1 MFERLYEGRTPG
13 NGKLVVFLIGLA
25 TLILGLIAVNQASLA
40 TSIGLGLLI
49 ILAILAKPNLATL
62 IVVFILYTNAAVI
75 AVHFHNVP
83 SLVGGSLP
91 ALLVFPLASLVVV
104 RREKLIISPILLP
117 IFLFFA
123 VQVAGTLFAEYRYE
137 ATNNLIT
144 FILEGLGIFFLITNV
159 VRTPRMMR
167 QVTWALLI
175 AGAIIGGLSLYQQL
189 TRTFNNTYGG
199 FAQMSFALV
208 NTGVET
214 INGAVT
220 EPRLAGQIG
229 EKNRYA
235 QIMLMLV
242 PIGIFRF
249 WGEKKLLMRILAAVA
264 TGLIAV
270 GAALAYSRGA
280 AVGFVLMLIIMVFM
294 RYIKLWQVGIIM
306 ALLAI
311 VLAAVP
317 TYATRLTSI
326 QTLVASFSDD
336 TSSGVANADGATLSR
351 LTEMGAAG
359 LVFLDH
365 PILGV
370 GPGLFPLY
378 YQEYADLIGLRT
390 QNADRQAH
398 NLYVSIAAETGG
410 LGLICFLLIVFV
422 TLRGLARARKRWL
435 RDEPEIANMATAYLL
450 SIVTYLTTGMF
461 LHFAF
466 IRYFWLM
473 LALAAAV
480 IYIAEQR
487 ALAEQKHDQDE
498 LALAPA
504 GREAYPVPAG
514 TRVY

>member
-1 MFERLYEGRTPG
+1 MFQSLIERRALG
-13 NGKLVVFLIGLA
+13 NGGLVIFLLGLA
-25 TLILGLIAVNQASLA
+25 TLILGLIAIDQATVA
-40 TSIGLGLLI
+40 IGIGLGLLI
-49 ILAILAKPNLATL
+49 MLAILAKPNLATL
-62 IVVFILYTNAAVI
+62 LVVFILYTNAAVI

-83 SLVGGSLP
+83 SLIGGALP
-91 ALLVFPLASLVVV
+91 ALLVFPLASIVIV
-104 RREKLIISPILLP
+104 RREKLVMSPILLP

-167 QVTWALLI
+167 QVTWALLL
-175 AGAIIGGLSLYQQL
+175 AGGFIGALSVYQQF
-189 TRTFNNTYGG
+189 THTFHNDYWG
-199 FAQMSFALV
+199 FAQMSFAQI

-214 INGAVT
+214 INGAIT
-220 EPRLAGQIG
+220 APRLAGQIG

-235 QIMLMLV
+235 QVMLMLV

-249 WGEKKLLMRILAAVA
+249 WGEKKNLMRLLAAVM
-264 TGLIAV
+264 TGLIAM

-280 AVGFVLMLIIMVFM
+280 AVGFVLMMLIMVFM
-294 RYIKLWQVGIIM
+294 RYIKIWQVGIVVV
-306 ALLAI
+306 LLAV

-317 TYATRLTSI
+317 TYATRLNSL
-326 QTLVASFSDD
+326 QTLAASFSDD
-336 TSSGVANADGATLSR
+336 SGGVASADGATLSR

-378 YQEYADLIGLRT
+378 YQGYSELIGLRT
-390 QNADRQAH
+390 LNEDRQAH
-398 NLYVSIAAETGG
+398 DLYISIAAENGG
-410 LGLICFLLIVFV
+410 LGLACFLMVIYM
-422 TLRGLARARKRWL
+422 TLRGLARSRKRWL
-435 RDEPEIANMATAYLL
+435 KDEPEIANMATAYML
-450 SIVTYLTTGMF
+450 SIVTYLTTGIF

-466 IRYFWLM
+466 IRYFWLIM
-473 LALAAAV
+473 ALAAAV

-487 ALAEQKHDQDE
+487 ALLEQKRNQED
-498 LALAPA
+498 LGPV
-504 GREAYPVPAG
+504 GREGLLVPTG
-514 TRVY
+514 TQVY

>member
-1 MFERLYEGRTPG
+1 MFQNLIERRAPAHSALI
-13 NGKLVVFLIGLA
+13 VFLLGLG
-25 TLILGLIAVNQASLA
+25 TLILGLIAINQAIIA
-40 TSIGLGLLI
+40 IGIGLGLLVM
-49 ILAILAKPNLATL
+49 LAILARPNLATL
-62 IVVFILYTNAAVI
+62 LVVFILYTNAAVI

-83 SLVGGSLP
+83 SLIGGALP
-91 ALLVFPLASLVVV
+91 ALLVFPLASYVIV
-104 RREKLIISPILLP
+104 RREKLVMSPILLP

-167 QVTWALLI
+167 QATWALLL
-175 AGAIIGGLSLYQQL
+175 AGGFIGALSVYQQF
-189 TRTFNNTYGG
+189 THTFQNNYWG
-199 FAQMSFALV
+199 FAQMSFAQI

-220 EPRLAGQIG
+220 APRLAGQIG

-235 QIMLMLV
+235 QIMLLLV
-242 PIGIFRF
+242 PIGMFRF
-249 WGEKKLLMRILAAVA
+249 WGEKKNLMRLLAAVI
-264 TGLIAV
+264 TGLIAM

-280 AVGFVLMLIIMVFM
+280 AVGFVLMMMIMVFM
-294 RYIKLWQVGIIM
+294 RYIKIWQVGILVV
-306 ALLAI
+306 LLAV

-317 TYATRLTSI
+317 TYATRLTSL
-326 QTLVASFSDD
+326 QTLAASFSED
-336 TSSGVANADGATLSR
+336 SGGVATADGATLSR

-378 YQEYADLIGLRT
+378 YQSYADLIGLRT
-390 QNADRQAH
+390 LNQDRQAH
-398 NLYVSIAAETGG
+398 DLYISIAAETGG
-410 LGLICFLLIVFV
+410 LGLACFLVVIYM

-435 RDEPEIANMATAYLL
+435 QEEPEIANMATAYML
-450 SIVTYLTTGMF
+450 SIVTYLTTGIF

-466 IRYFWLM
+466 IRYFWLIM
-473 LALAAAV
+473 ALGAAV
-480 IYIAEQR
+480 IYIADQR
-487 ALAEQKHDQDE
+487 AQSEQKRNQAAQ
-498 LALAPA
+498 ALAPI
-504 GREAYPVPAG
+504 GPEGLVPAG
-514 TRVY
+514 AHVS

>member
-1 MFERLYEGRTPG
+1 MFQNLIERRAPTHSALII
-13 NGKLVVFLIGLA
+13 FLLGLG
-25 TLILGLIAVNQASLA
+25 TLILGLIAIDQAIIA
-40 TSIGLGLLI
+40 IGIGLGLLVM
-49 ILAILAKPNLATL
+49 LAILARPNLATL
-62 IVVFILYTNAAVI
+62 LVVFILYTNAAVI

-83 SLVGGSLP
+83 SLIGGALP
-91 ALLVFPLASLVVV
+91 ALLVFPLASYVIV
-104 RREKLIISPILLP
+104 RREKLVMSPILLP

-167 QVTWALLI
+167 QATWALLL
-175 AGAIIGGLSLYQQL
+175 AGGFIGALSVYQQF
-189 TRTFNNTYGG
+189 THTFQNNYWG
-199 FAQMSFALV
+199 FAQMSFAQI

-220 EPRLAGQIG
+220 APRLAGQIG

-242 PIGIFRF
+242 PIGMFRF
-249 WGEKKLLMRILAAVA
+249 WGEKKNLMRLLAAVI
-264 TGLIAV
+264 TGLIAM

-280 AVGFVLMLIIMVFM
+280 AVGFVLMMMIMVFM
-294 RYIKLWQVGIIM
+294 RYIKIWQVGILVV
-306 ALLAI
+306 LLAV
-311 VLAAVP
+311 VLVAVP
-317 TYATRLTSI
+317 TYATRLTSL
-326 QTLVASFSDD
+326 QTLAASFSED
-336 TSSGVANADGATLSR
+336 SGGVATADGATLSR

-378 YQEYADLIGLRT
+378 YQGYADLIGLRT
-390 QNADRQAH
+390 LNQDRQAH
-398 NLYVSIAAETGG
+398 DLYISIAAETGG
-410 LGLICFLLIVFV
+410 LGLACFLVVIYM

-435 RDEPEIANMATAYLL
+435 QDEPEIANMATAYML
-450 SIVTYLTTGMF
+450 SIVTYLTTGIF

-466 IRYFWLM
+466 IRYFWLIM
-473 LALAAAV
+473 ALGAAV
-480 IYIAEQR
+480 IYIADQR
-487 ALAEQKHDQDE
+487 AQSEQKRNQAAQ
-498 LALAPA
+498 ALAPVD
-504 GREAYPVPAG
+504 REGLVPAG
-514 TRVY
+514 AHVS

>member
-1 MFERLYEGRTPG
+1 MFQNLIERRGLG
-13 NGKLVVFLIGLA
+13 NGSLMVFLLGLA
-25 TLILGLIAVNQASLA
+25 TLVLGLIAIDQATIA
-40 TSIGLGLLI
+40 IAIGLGLLVM
-49 ILAILAKPNLATL
+49 LAILAKPNLATL
-62 IVVFILYTNAAVI
+62 LVVFILYTNAAVI

-83 SLVGGSLP
+83 SLIGGALP
-91 ALLVFPLASLVVV
+91 ALLVFPLASYVIV
-104 RREKLIISPILLP
+104 RREKLVMSPILLP

-123 VQVAGTLFAEYRYE
+123 VQVAGTLFADYRYE

-175 AGAIIGGLSLYQQL
+175 AGGFIGALSVYQQF
-189 TRTFNNTYGG
+189 THTFQNNYWG
-199 FAQMSFALV
+199 FAQMSFAQI

-220 EPRLAGQIG
+220 APRLAGQIG

-235 QIMLMLV
+235 QVMLMLV

-249 WGEKKLLMRILAAVA
+249 WGEKKNLMRILAAVM
-264 TGLIAV
+264 TGLIAM

-280 AVGFVLMLIIMVFM
+280 AVGFVLMMLIMVFM
-294 RYIKLWQVGIIM
+294 RYIKLWQVGIIVV
-306 ALLAI
+306 LLAV

-317 TYATRLTSI
+317 TYATRLTSL
-326 QTLVASFSDD
+326 QTLAASFSDD
-336 TSSGVANADGATLSR
+336 SGGVANADGATLSR

-378 YQEYADLIGLRT
+378 YQSYADLIGLRT
-390 QNADRQAH
+390 LNQDRQAH
-398 NLYVSIAAETGG
+398 DLYVSIAAENGA
-410 LGLICFLLIVFV
+410 LGLACFLMVIYM
-422 TLRGLARARKRWL
+422 TLRGLARTRKRWL
-435 RDEPEIANMATAYLL
+435 QDEPEIANMATAYML
-450 SIVTYLTTGMF
+450 SIVTYLTTGIF

-487 ALAEQKHDQDE
+487 ALAEQKHEQE
-498 LALAPA
+498 ALAPV
-504 GREAYPVPAG
+504 GREGLPAQAG
-514 TRVY
+514 MRLI

>member
-1 MFERLYEGRTPG
+1 MFQNLIERHPLR
-13 NGKLVVFLIGLA
+13 NGGLLIFLLGLTTLV
-25 TLILGLIAVNQASLA
+25 LGLIAINQATLA
-40 TSIGLGLLI
+40 IGIGLGLLVM
-49 ILAILAKPNLATL
+49 LAILAKPNLATL
-62 IVVFILYTNAAVI
+62 LVVFILYTNAAVI

-83 SLVGGSLP
+83 NLIGGSLP
-91 ALLVFPLASLVVV
+91 TLLVFPLASYVIV
-104 RREKLIISPILLP
+104 RREKLVMSPILLP

-123 VQVAGTLFAEYRYE
+123 VQVAGTLFADYRYE

-167 QVTWALLI
+167 QVTWALLL
-175 AGAIIGGLSLYQQL
+175 AGGFIGALSVYQQF
-189 TRTFNNTYGG
+189 THTFQNNYWG
-199 FAQMSFALV
+199 FAQMSFAQI

-220 EPRLAGQIG
+220 APRLAGQIG

-249 WGEKKLLMRILAAVA
+249 WGEKKNLMRLLAAVM
-264 TGLIAV
+264 TGLIAM

-280 AVGFVLMLIIMVFM
+280 AVGFVLMMLIMVFM
-294 RYIKLWQVGIIM
+294 RYIKIWQVGIVVV
-306 ALLAI
+306 LLAV

-317 TYATRLTSI
+317 TYATRLTSL
-326 QTLVASFSDD
+326 QTLAASFSDD
-336 TSSGVANADGATLSR
+336 SGGVANADGATLSR

-378 YQEYADLIGLRT
+378 YQDYADLIGLRT
-390 QNADRQAH
+390 LNQDRQAH
-398 NLYVSIAAETGG
+398 DLYVSIAAETGG
-410 LGLICFLLIVFV
+410 LGLACFLVIIIM
-422 TLRGLARARKRWL
+422 TLRGLARTRKRWL
-435 RDEPEIANMATAYLL
+435 QEEPEIANMATAYML
-450 SIVTYLTTGMF
+450 SIVTYLTTGIF

-466 IRYFWLM
+466 IRYFWLVM
-473 LALAAAV
+473 ALAAAV
-480 IYIAEQR
+480 IYIADRR
-487 ALAEQKHDQDE
+487 ALADQKRNQE
-498 LALAPA
+498 AQTLAPV
-504 GREAYPVPAG
+504 GREGLVIPAG
-514 TRVY
+514 MRVS

>member
-1 MFERLYEGRTPG
+1 MFQNLIERRAPAHSALI
-13 NGKLVVFLIGLA
+13 VFLLGLG
-25 TLILGLIAVNQASLA
+25 TLILGLIAINQAIIA
-40 TSIGLGLLI
+40 IGIGLGLLVM
-49 ILAILAKPNLATL
+49 LAILARPNLATL
-62 IVVFILYTNAAVI
+62 LVVFILYTNAAVI

-83 SLVGGSLP
+83 SLIGGALP
-91 ALLVFPLASLVVV
+91 ALLVFPLASYVIV
-104 RREKLIISPILLP
+104 RREKLVMSPILLP

-167 QVTWALLI
+167 QATWALLL
-175 AGAIIGGLSLYQQL
+175 AGGFIGALSVYQQF
-189 TRTFNNTYGG
+189 THTFQNNYWG
-199 FAQMSFALV
+199 FAQMSFAQI

-220 EPRLAGQIG
+220 APRLAGQIG

-242 PIGIFRF
+242 PIGMFRF
-249 WGEKKLLMRILAAVA
+249 WGEKKNLMRLLAAVI
-264 TGLIAV
+264 TGLIAM

-280 AVGFVLMLIIMVFM
+280 AVGFVLMMMIMVFM
-294 RYIKLWQVGIIM
+294 RYIKIWQVGILVV
-306 ALLAI
+306 LLAV
-311 VLAAVP
+311 VLVAVP
-317 TYATRLTSI
+317 TYATRLTSL
-326 QTLVASFSDD
+326 QTLAASFSED
-336 TSSGVANADGATLSR
+336 SGGVATADGATLSR

-378 YQEYADLIGLRT
+378 YQGYADLIGLRT
-390 QNADRQAH
+390 LNQDRQAH
-398 NLYVSIAAETGG
+398 DLYISIAAETGG
-410 LGLICFLLIVFV
+410 LGLACFLVVIYM

-435 RDEPEIANMATAYLL
+435 QEEPEIANMATAYML
-450 SIVTYLTTGMF
+450 SIVTYLTTGIF

-466 IRYFWLM
+466 IRYFWLIM
-473 LALAAAV
+473 ALGAAV
-480 IYIAEQR
+480 IYIADQR
-487 ALAEQKHDQDE
+487 AQSEQKRNQAAQ
-498 LALAPA
+498 ALAPVD
-504 GREAYPVPAG
+504 REGLVPAG
-514 TRVY
+514 AHVS

>member
-1 MFERLYEGRTPG
+1 MFQNLIERRAPAHSALI
-13 NGKLVVFLIGLA
+13 VFLLGLG
-25 TLILGLIAVNQASLA
+25 TLILGLIAINQAIIA
-40 TSIGLGLLI
+40 IGIGLGLLVM
-49 ILAILAKPNLATL
+49 LAILARPNLATL
-62 IVVFILYTNAAVI
+62 LVVFILYTNAAVI

-83 SLVGGSLP
+83 SLIGGALP
-91 ALLVFPLASLVVV
+91 ALLVFPLASYVIV
-104 RREKLIISPILLP
+104 RREKLVMSPILLP

-167 QVTWALLI
+167 QATWALLL
-175 AGAIIGGLSLYQQL
+175 AGGFIGALSVYQQF
-189 TRTFNNTYGG
+189 THTFQNNYWG
-199 FAQMSFALV
+199 FAQMSFAQI

-220 EPRLAGQIG
+220 APRLAGQIG

-235 QIMLMLV
+235 QIMLLLV
-242 PIGIFRF
+242 PIGMFRF
-249 WGEKKLLMRILAAVA
+249 WGEKKNLMRLLAAVI
-264 TGLIAV
+264 TGLIAM

-280 AVGFVLMLIIMVFM
+280 AVGFVLMMMIMVFM
-294 RYIKLWQVGIIM
+294 RYIKIWQVGILVV
-306 ALLAI
+306 LLAV

-317 TYATRLTSI
+317 TYATRLTSL
-326 QTLVASFSDD
+326 QTLAASFSED
-336 TSSGVANADGATLSR
+336 SGGVATADGATLSR

-378 YQEYADLIGLRT
+378 YQSYADLIGLRT
-390 QNADRQAH
+390 LNQDRQAH
-398 NLYVSIAAETGG
+398 DLYISIAAETGG
-410 LGLICFLLIVFV
+410 LGLACFLVVIYM

-435 RDEPEIANMATAYLL
+435 QEEPEIANMATAYML
-450 SIVTYLTTGMF
+450 SIVTYLTTGIF

-466 IRYFWLM
+466 IRYFWLIM
-473 LALAAAV
+473 ALGAAV
-480 IYIAEQR
+480 IYIADQR
-487 ALAEQKHDQDE
+487 AQSEQKRNQE
-498 LALAPA
+498 AQALAPI
-504 GREAYPVPAG
+504 GREGLVPAG
-514 TRVY
+514 AHVS